1 MRNRL
6 FFQHL
11 WNAPAV
17 GLRSFRGNGSI
28 GSAIALCLV
37 VAACSSGNEQPS
49 SATSPVDDA
58 AADDAAPPAAS
69 AFQICNLTASTVGV
83 AIGYPDGDDMVT
95 EGWWTLP
102 PPRGDA
108 QSCVTPDALAGPL
121 QDRYYYV
128 YAVDYTLGGEWA
140 GDTYMCTS
148 DQAFTIRGVED
159 CVARG
164 YDRTGFVEVDTGGR
178 SVHIVQLTDQQ
189 GVSAR

>member
-1 MRNRL
+1 MPNQLISQRL
-6 FFQHL
+6 L
-11 WNAPAV
+11 IALARRP
-17 GLRSFRGNGSI
+17 RSFRNIGNVAS
-28 GSAIALCLV
+28 IALLGLGL
-37 VAACSSGNEQPS
+37 AACSSGDQEPTAS
-49 SATSPVDDA
+49 
-58 AADDAAPPAAS
+58 PAAS
-69 AFQICNLTASTVGV
+69 APAEEQAATQTTSAFQVCNLTNSTVGV
-83 AIGYPDGDDMVT
+83 AIGYRDGDEMVT

-102 PPRGDA
+102 PGGDE

-140 GDTYMCTS
+140 GNTFMCTS

>member
-1 MRNRL
+1 MPNQLILQRL
-6 FFQHL
+6 TSVL
-11 WNAPAV
+11 PV
-17 GLRSFRGNGSI
+17 RLRSFRGI
-28 GSAIALCLV
+28 GSVASVALLGLV
-37 VAACSSGNEQPS
+37 LTACSSGDEE
-49 SATSPVDDA
+49 
-58 AADDAAPPAAS
+58 PAAS
-69 AFQICNLTASTVGV
+69 PAAEAAAEEPAPAQTTSAFQVCNLTSSTVGV
-83 AIGYPDGDDMVT
+83 AIGYRDGEEMVT

-102 PPRGDA
+102 PGRDE

-121 QDRYYYV
+121 QDRFYYV

-140 GDTYMCTS
+140 GNTFMCTS

-178 SVHIVQLTDQQ
+178 PVHIVQLTDQQ